1 MIFEFVEKKQLE
13 HSIYKNESDKNMVC
27 VKTSLTGI
35 SLFSEWQPG
44 GETRNGGQ
52 SPPWEKQMK
61 EDYVRLREIETEE
74 NKNKAK

>member
-52 SPPWEKQMK
+52 SPPCCV
-61 EDYVRLREIETEE
+61 DGFAL
-74 NKNKAK
+74 A